1 MNTDLQFRYPSMST
15 VAELDNAIAGA
26 IDAAKTMKKKVQ
38 YAAIG
43 CMILA
48 GKSGTDEESGKDNAE
63 LACEKANYLVE
74 QVGAGVKGEGL
85 VKFLVYMCGFKIN
98 EAAKKEGFVDVANE
112 DWIRAH
118 LEDAKAKAWYD
129 YAPATPFKGFNLME
143 ELNRV
148 LKQADNATKLAEGDE
163 AKAELVEIDRDMLEV
178 IHSLLGGTPV
188 KHDHALRLVDRLIP
202 VKEDQAAA

>member
-1 MNTDLQFRYPSMST
+1 MSEDIQFRYPAMTTLS
-15 VAELDNAIAGA
+15 ELDTAIAGA

-48 GKSGTDEESGKDNAE
+48 GRAGKDEDSGKDYAE
-63 LACEKANYLVE
+63 LACDKANYLVE

-85 VKFLVYMCGFKIN
+85 VKFLVYMCGFKVN
-98 EAAKKEGFVDVANE
+98 EAAKKEGFVDVAGE
-112 DWIRAH
+112 SWIRAH
-118 LEDAKAKAWYD
+118 LEDAKAKAWFD

-148 LKQADNATKLAEGDE
+148 MKQADQAVKLADGDE
-163 AKAELVEIDRDMLEV
+163 AKAELIEVDRDMLEIV
-178 IHSLLGGTPV
+178 HSLLGGTPV
-188 KHDHALRLVDRLIP
+188 KHEHALRLVDRLIP
-202 VKEDQAAA
+202 VKEEAAA